1 MTRSGDRYKCSRPP
15 GTVEA
20 GQHAGGCTIQ
30 REALDAHVVRRI
42 LDVFTASADA
52 SDAQGVLR
60 EAARR
65 FAQDTD
71 HAADAARRGE
81 RGVLLSERVLV
92 TDELERLYD
101 DLNCGIYSGSVGR
114 RRFLADKRALDER
127 LGRLDSCIAG
137 TDGSGADGAEPR
149 SEQFSD
155 WLSRGGGMDSSEP
168 GSWWHGASLED
179 RRRLITLVVDRITV
193 TKAAYRGGVRRGCRV
208 TERATVTFAGP
219 EPTVRAN
226 LVRVAPR
233 QRRTVRA

>member
-42 LDVFTASADA
+42 LDVFTAGADA

-101 DLNCGIYSGSVGR
+101 D
-114 RRFLADKRALDER
+114 LADKRALDER

-208 TERATVTFAGP
+208 TERATVTFAGA